1 MSLLKHWHGYQLL
14 EVGFA
19 VVLASLT
26 NLPTAL
32 GALLTLVIVDILTG
46 VAAAYH
52 RGEVIH
58 SRRYFEGLV
67 QKLLSI
73 ALIVPLWLF
82 ERYFGD
88 NAYPYSTWAGYVV
101 AFGELIS
108 IIENC
113 DALGV
118 PVAGKLLRKLK
129 EKDHD
134 GLSDPE

>member
-1 MSLLKHWHGYQLL
+1 MLLKHWNLWQLS
-14 EVGFA
+14 EISVA
-19 VVLASLT
+19 VVLASVT
-26 NLPTAL
+26 DLPTAI

-46 VAAAYH
+46 VAAAYR
-52 RGEVIH
+52 RGEVIR
-58 SRRYFEGLV
+58 SRRYFDGLV

-88 NAYPYSTWAGYVV
+88 NAYPFSTWAGYVV

-118 PVAGKLLRKLK
+118 PVAGKLLNKLK

-134 GLSDPE
+134 GLSDHE